1 MIVIYA
7 KVTGAANKRKKR
19 NSDLHQSI
27 NESCPTPIDR
37 SIESNNFGRSKKLQK
52 MTATKF
58 LKVILIVQFLIFVPD
73 VVEADDEVRKH
84 FSIL

>member
-37 SIESNNFGRSKKLQK
+37 SIASNNFGRSKKLQK

-73 VVEADDEVRKH
+73 VVEADDEVRKL